1 MVLGSASADIL
12 VFGVSSRRN
21 GWLAWKIDY
30 LSLSFSL
37 SPPHHSNTPPPS
49 LTLSV
54 SQSLCLSVLLSSFT
68 VSDLLSVFVPPSL
81 PLSLSLSLSCTHT
94 PDRFLT
100 AQAPSLHPGPSYFP
114 SPFTGQNCR
123 CTGWSNSEFL
133 AWTSNQSP
141 ISNGFHHAVL
151 PCLSSR
157 GSTTLTSEYQPTF
170 SSTNKSVQ
178 INNQSP
184 NWVPVPV
191 PVLSDTS
198 GRHVRV
204 CASRT
209 VVWVRNDGCRPPPHF
224 APQPDRRVLVGRR
237 PRPYSGN

>member
-1 MVLGSASADIL
+1 MAS
-12 VFGVSSRRN
+12 
-21 GWLAWKIDY
+21 KIDY
-30 LSLSFSL
+30 LSLYFSPSPPHLSNPPPPPSHSLSL
-37 SPPHHSNTPPPS
+37 SP
-49 LTLSV
+49 SV
-54 SQSLCLSVLLSSFT
+54 CLSFCRHLLYRT
-68 VSDLLSVFVPPSL
+68 YYRYLYPPRS
-81 PLSLSLSLSCTHT
+81 LSLSLSLSCTHT